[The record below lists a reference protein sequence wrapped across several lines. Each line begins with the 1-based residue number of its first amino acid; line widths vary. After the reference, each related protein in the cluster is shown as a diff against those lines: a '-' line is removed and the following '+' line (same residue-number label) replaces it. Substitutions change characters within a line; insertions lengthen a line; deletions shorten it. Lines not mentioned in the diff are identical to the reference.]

1 MLFRVL
7 SAVGLGMGEIVEW
20 DEADREKVTYNS
32 SSNENIYQ
40 LDALRENKLISE
52 VEQNTTSF
60 ISTDYEKIETDG
72 PPLLHIAVD
81 DAL

>member
-1 MLFRVL
+1 MSTQLAGDVTLNAIVVKMRATTRV
-7 SAVGLGMGEIVEW
+7 
-20 DEADREKVTYNS
+20 
-32 SSNENIYQ
+32 
-40 LDALRENKLISE
+40 KLISE